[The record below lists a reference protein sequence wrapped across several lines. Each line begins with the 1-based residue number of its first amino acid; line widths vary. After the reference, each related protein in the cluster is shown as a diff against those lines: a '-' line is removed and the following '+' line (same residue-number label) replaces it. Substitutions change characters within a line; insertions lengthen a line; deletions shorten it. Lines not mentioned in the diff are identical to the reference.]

1 MAILICER
9 MKFEEAGYAFSEQTL
24 WLHPDLAAGVY
35 DTHESARGGAGRIM
49 PRSRERYGT
58 EGREEMVKGLLRL

>member
-35 DTHESARGGAGRIM
+35 DTHESARGGAGRICLDRGKDM
-49 PRSRERYGT
+49 ER
-58 EGREEMVKGLLRL
+58 KGERKW